1 MTYYETIMAIGA
13 IKKNFEKEIEKKLKL
28 TKVQSPLFVKRESG
42 LQDDLSG
49 VEKAVTFDKDD
60 EQFEIVH
67 SLAKWKRSALGKYGF
82 PVYTGLYT
90 DMKAIRKD
98 EIVDATHSLYVEQW
112 DWEQIGRAHV

>member
-1 MTYYETIMAIGA
+1 MAIGA
-13 IKKNFEKEIEKKLKL
+13 MKKDFEKEIEKKLKL

-67 SLAKWKRSALGKYGF
+67 SLTNWKRCALGKY
-82 PVYTGLYT
+82 
-90 DMKAIRKD
+90 
-98 EIVDATHSLYVEQW
+98 
-112 DWEQIGRAHV
+112 